1 MKCIRKH
8 KYDQGIATLA
18 VVASVALIAL
28 LIVLGVSRRAVN
40 DIQQTQA
47 RVKTEQSLSKA
58 WAALDCAVAKIQHD
72 GIELSNDDIAQA
84 LEQLSPC
91 QNVAQSQLWL
101 APWQNSKRGM
111 WHLYATH
118 AQQQVG
124 VTLAKATGA
133 RRSSFVT
140 SGSAAFY
147 GGNTWRPVKGKKR
160 EDGLY
165 ECHSIM
171 AGGDVMIRPRTLGEN
186 QSKSS
191 ESSESSK
198 NEEEKSQN
206 RFTVRLDGSDECAP
220 EYKTEVSDYTVADS
234 RDETGARLKKDVQ
247 TNVEN
252 MDLFNDYFGVPRAQ
266 WETVRE
272 QFERQGGFVVNT
284 QDDPSLCYETLLNAV
299 ASSKHR
305 ERANAKVWV
314 DGPCDL
320 SREGLKALPSEPPI
334 LLVVQDGIVALR
346 GAIKPFKGV
355 VYQFNTDNLNAREF
369 AEQWGMTISESG
381 GMSCSHDDSNIQ
393 ELCEMI
399 TSTVTNPDQAS
410 RVPFWFHGSFITKGA
425 FITDVPDG
433 HSVVYGSFQPT
444 YSDETVQQ
452 SFKGLKQWRPVGN
465 SYHDIKPPYE
475 EG

>member
-1 MKCIRKH
+1 MKYVAKCTR
-8 KYDQGIATLA
+8 DQGIATLA
-18 VVASVALIAL
+18 VVASIALITL

-47 RVKTEQSLSKA
+47 KITTEQSLSRA
-58 WAALDCAVAKIQHD
+58 WAALDCAVAKIKHD
-72 GIELSNDDIAQA
+72 GIHLSKDDVAAGIA
-84 LEQLSPC
+84 QLSPC
-91 QNVAQSQLWL
+91 QHIAGSQLWL
-101 APWQNSKRGM
+101 EPWQNSDRGM

-147 GGNTWRPVKGKKR
+147 GGNRWRPVKGKKR

-191 ESSESSK
+191 ESSK

-220 EYKTEVSDYTVADS
+220 EYKTEVSEYTVADS

-266 WETVRE
+266 WKTVKA

-284 QDDPSLCYETLLNAV
+284 QDDASLCYETLLDAV
-299 ASSKHR
+299 ASSKRR
-305 ERANAKVWV
+305 ESANAKVWV
-314 DGPCDL
+314 EGPCDL
-320 SREGLKALPSEPPI
+320 SREGNAALKSDVPI
-334 LLVVQDGIVALR
+334 LLVVQDGILALR
-346 GAIKPFKGV
+346 GSMDTFNGV
-355 VYQFNTDNLNAREF
+355 IYQFNPTLTAYGF
-369 AEQWGMTISESG
+369 ANQWGMHTSETG
-381 GMSCSHDDSNIQ
+381 QISCSHRNNNIQ
-393 ELCEMI
+393 QLCEMI

-452 SFKGLKQWRPVGN
+452 SFKGLKQWRPLGN

>member
-1 MKCIRKH
+1 MKYVAKCTR
-8 KYDQGIATLA
+8 DQGIATLA
-18 VVASVALIAL
+18 VVASIALITL

-47 RVKTEQSLSKA
+47 KITTEQSLSRA
-58 WAALDCAVAKIQHD
+58 WAALDCAVAKIKHD
-72 GIELSNDDIAQA
+72 GIHLSKDDVAAGIV
-84 LEQLSPC
+84 QLSPC
-91 QNVAQSQLWL
+91 QHIAGSQLWL
-101 APWQNSKRGM
+101 EPWQNSDRGM

-147 GGNTWRPVKGKKR
+147 GGNTWRPAKGKKR

-165 ECHSIM
+165 ECHSIV
-171 AGGDVMIRPRTLGEN
+171 AGGDVMIRPRTPDES
-186 QSKSS
+186 QS
-191 ESSESSK
+191 ESEGKNSS
-198 NEEEKSQN
+198 NG
-206 RFTVRLDGSDECAP
+206 FTVSLDGSDECAP
-220 EYKTEVSDYTVADS
+220 EYRTEVSDYTVADS

-247 TNVEN
+247 TNVDN
-252 MDLFNDYFGVPRAQ
+252 MDLFKDYFGVPRAQ
-266 WETVRE
+266 WKTVRE

-284 QDDPSLCYETLLNAV
+284 QDDPSLCYETLLDAV

-305 ERANAKVWV
+305 ESANAKVWV

-320 SREGLKALPSEPPI
+320 SREGLEALPSEPPI

-346 GAIKPFKGV
+346 GAIKPFKGA
-355 VYQFNTDNLNAREF
+355 VYQFNTDKLNAREF

-393 ELCEMI
+393 ELCQLI
-399 TSTVTNPDQAS
+399 TSTVTNPEQAR
-410 RVPFWFHGSFITKGA
+410 RVPFWFNGSFEPEGA
-425 FITDVPDG
+425 FITDVPNG
-433 HSVVYGSFQPT
+433 HSVVYGAFKPT
-444 YSDETVQQ
+444 YSGEVLQQ
-452 SFKGLKQWRPVGN
+452 SFAGLKQWRPVNN
-465 SYHDIKPPYE
+465 SYHDIKPPLG

>member
-1 MKCIRKH
+1 MKYVAKCTR
-8 KYDQGIATLA
+8 DQGIATLA
-18 VVASVALIAL
+18 VVASIALITL

-47 RVKTEQSLSKA
+47 KITTEQSLSRA
-58 WAALDCAVAKIQHD
+58 WTALDCAVAKIKHD
-72 GIELSNDDIAQA
+72 GIHLSKDDVAAGIV
-84 LEQLSPC
+84 QLSPC
-91 QNVAQSQLWL
+91 QHIAGSQLWL
-101 APWQNSKRGM
+101 EPWQNSDRGM

-147 GGNTWRPVKGKKR
+147 GGNTWRPAKGKKR

-165 ECHSIM
+165 ECHSIV
-171 AGGDVMIRPRTLGEN
+171 AGGDVMIRPRTPDES
-186 QSKSS
+186 QS
-191 ESSESSK
+191 ESEGKNSS
-198 NEEEKSQN
+198 NG
-206 RFTVRLDGSDECAP
+206 FTVSLDGSDECAP
-220 EYKTEVSDYTVADS
+220 EYRTEVSDYTVADS

-247 TNVEN
+247 TNVDN
-252 MDLFNDYFGVPRAQ
+252 MDLFKDYFGVPRAQ
-266 WETVRE
+266 WKTVRE

-284 QDDPSLCYETLLNAV
+284 QDDPSLCYETLLDAV

-305 ERANAKVWV
+305 ESANAKVWV

-320 SREGLKALPSEPPI
+320 SREGLEALPSEPPI

-346 GAIKPFKGV
+346 GAIKPFKGA
-355 VYQFNTDNLNAREF
+355 VYQFNTDKLNAREF

-393 ELCEMI
+393 ELCQLI
-399 TSTVTNPDQAS
+399 TSTVTNPEQAR
-410 RVPFWFHGSFITKGA
+410 RVPFWFNGSFEPEGA
-425 FITDVPDG
+425 FITDVPNG
-433 HSVVYGSFQPT
+433 HSVVYGAFKPT
-444 YSDETVQQ
+444 YSGEVLQQ
-452 SFKGLKQWRPVGN
+452 SFAGLKQWRPVNN
-465 SYHDIKPPYE
+465 SYHDIKPPLG

>member
-124 VTLAKATGA
+124 VTLAKATSA

-147 GGNTWRPVKGKKR
+147 GGNRWRPVKGKKR

-191 ESSESSK
+191 ESSK

-206 RFTVRLDGSDECAP
+206 RFTVRLDSSDECAP

-266 WETVRE
+266 WKTVKA
-272 QFERQGGFVVNT
+272 QFERQGDTVFSTYG
-284 QDDPSLCYETLLNAV
+284 DPSECYEPLLNAIL
-299 ASSKHR
+299 SSSSS
-305 ERANAKVWV
+305 ESANIKVWV
-314 DGPCDL
+314 EGPCDL
-320 SREGLKALPSEPPI
+320 SREQNAALKSDVPI
-334 LLVVQDGIVALR
+334 LLVVQDGILALR
-346 GAIKPFKGV
+346 GGMDTFNGV
-355 VYQFNTDNLNAREF
+355 IYQFNPTLTAYGF
-369 AEQWGMTISESG
+369 ANQWGMHTSETG
-381 GMSCSHDDSNIQ
+381 QISCSHRNNNIQ
-393 ELCEMI
+393 QLCEMI

>member
-1 MKCIRKH
+1 MKCIRKY
-8 KYDQGIATLA
+8 KYEQGIATLA

-101 APWQNSKRGM
+101 APWQNSERRM

-133 RRSSFVT
+133 RRSSLVT

-147 GGNTWRPVKGKKR
+147 GGNRWRPVKGKKR

-171 AGGDVMIRPRTLGEN
+171 AGGDVMIRPRTLGQN
-186 QSKSS
+186 QSK
-191 ESSESSK
+191 SSESSK

-206 RFTVRLDGSDECAP
+206 RFTVLLDDGDKCAP
-220 EYKTEVSDYTVADS
+220 EYKTEVSEYTVADS

-266 WETVRE
+266 WKTVKA
-272 QFERQGGFVVNT
+272 QFERQGDTVFSTYG
-284 QDDPSLCYETLLNAV
+284 DPSECYEPLLNAIL
-299 ASSKHR
+299 SSSSS
-305 ERANAKVWV
+305 ESANIKVWV
-314 DGPCDL
+314 EGPCDL
-320 SREGLKALPSEPPI
+320 SREENVALKSDVPI
-334 LLVVQDGIVALR
+334 LLVVQDGILALR
-346 GAIKPFKGV
+346 GGMDTFNGV
-355 VYQFNTDNLNAREF
+355 IYQFNPTLTAYGF
-369 AEQWGMTISESG
+369 ANQWGMHTSESG
-381 GMSCSHDDSNIQ
+381 GMSCSLDDSNIQ

>member
-1 MKCIRKH
+1 MKYTRKH

-72 GIELSNDDIAQA
+72 GIELSNNDIAKA

-101 APWQNSKRGM
+101 APWQNSERGM

-191 ESSESSK
+191 ESSK

-206 RFTVRLDGSDECAP
+206 RFTVLLDDGDECAP

-272 QFERQGGFVVNT
+272 QFERQGGTVFST
-284 QDDPSLCYETLLNAV
+284 YGDPSECYEPLLNAV
-299 ASSKHR
+299 LSSSSS
-305 ERANAKVWV
+305 ESANIKVWV
-314 DGPCDL
+314 EGPCDL
-320 SREGLKALPSEPPI
+320 SREENVALKSDVPI
-334 LLVVQDGIVALR
+334 LLVVQDGILALR
-346 GAIKPFKGV
+346 GGMDTFNGV
-355 VYQFNTDNLNAREF
+355 IYQFNPTLTVYGF
-369 AEQWGMTISESG
+369 ANQWGMHTSESG

>member
-1 MKCIRKH
+1 MKYVAKCTR
-8 KYDQGIATLA
+8 DQGIATLA
-18 VVASVALIAL
+18 VVASIALITL

-47 RVKTEQSLSKA
+47 KITTEQSLSRA
-58 WAALDCAVAKIQHD
+58 WAALDCAVAKIKHD
-72 GIELSNDDIAQA
+72 GIHLSKDDVAAGIA
-84 LEQLSPC
+84 QLSPC
-91 QNVAQSQLWL
+91 QHIAGSQLWL
-101 APWQNSKRGM
+101 EPWQNSDRGM

-147 GGNTWRPVKGKKR
+147 GGNTWRPAKGKKR

-165 ECHSIM
+165 ECHSIV
-171 AGGDVMIRPRTLGEN
+171 AGGDVMIRPRTPDES
-186 QSKSS
+186 QS
-191 ESSESSK
+191 ESEGKNSS
-198 NEEEKSQN
+198 NG
-206 RFTVRLDGSDECAP
+206 FTVSLDGSDECAP
-220 EYKTEVSDYTVADS
+220 EYRTEVSDYTVADS
-234 RDETGARLKKDVQ
+234 RDETGVRLKKDVQ
-247 TNVEN
+247 TNVDN
-252 MDLFNDYFGVPRAQ
+252 MDLFKDYFGVPRAQ
-266 WETVRE
+266 WKTVRE

-284 QDDPSLCYETLLNAV
+284 QDDPSLCYETLLDAV

-305 ERANAKVWV
+305 ESANAKVWV

-320 SREGLKALPSEPPI
+320 SREGLEALPSEPPI

-346 GAIKPFKGV
+346 GAIKPFKGA
-355 VYQFNTDNLNAREF
+355 VYQFNTDKLNAREF

-393 ELCEMI
+393 ELCQLI
-399 TSTVTNPDQAS
+399 TSTVTNPEQAR
-410 RVPFWFHGSFITKGA
+410 RVPFWFNGSFEPEGA
-425 FITDVPDG
+425 FITDVPNG
-433 HSVVYGSFQPT
+433 HSVVYGAFKPT
-444 YSDETVQQ
+444 YSGEVLQQ
-452 SFKGLKQWRPVGN
+452 SFAGLKQWRPVNN
-465 SYHDIKPPYE
+465 SYHDIKPPFG

>member
-1 MKCIRKH
+1 MKYVAKCTR
-8 KYDQGIATLA
+8 DQGIATLA
-18 VVASVALIAL
+18 VVASIALITL

-47 RVKTEQSLSKA
+47 KITTEQSLSRA
-58 WAALDCAVAKIQHD
+58 WAALDCAVAKIKHD
-72 GIELSNDDIAQA
+72 GIHLSKDDVAAGIA
-84 LEQLSPC
+84 QLSPC
-91 QNVAQSQLWL
+91 QHIAGSQLWL
-101 APWQNSKRGM
+101 EPWQNSDRGM

-147 GGNTWRPVKGKKR
+147 GGNTWRPAKGKKR

-165 ECHSIM
+165 ECHSIV
-171 AGGDVMIRPRTLGEN
+171 AGGDVMIRPRTPDES
-186 QSKSS
+186 QS
-191 ESSESSK
+191 ESEGKNSS
-198 NEEEKSQN
+198 NG
-206 RFTVRLDGSDECAP
+206 FTVSLDGSDECAP
-220 EYKTEVSDYTVADS
+220 EYRTEVSDYTVADS

-247 TNVEN
+247 TNVDN
-252 MDLFNDYFGVPRAQ
+252 MDLFKDYFGVPRAQ
-266 WETVRE
+266 WKTVRE

-284 QDDPSLCYETLLNAV
+284 QDDPSLCYETLLDAV

-305 ERANAKVWV
+305 ESANAKVWV

-320 SREGLKALPSEPPI
+320 SREGLEALPSEPPI

-346 GAIKPFKGV
+346 GAIKPFKGA
-355 VYQFNTDNLNAREF
+355 VYQFNTDKLNAREF

-393 ELCEMI
+393 EFCQLI
-399 TSTVTNPDQAS
+399 TSTVTNPEQAR
-410 RVPFWFHGSFITKGA
+410 RVPFWFNGSFEPEGA
-425 FITDVPDG
+425 FITDVPNG
-433 HSVVYGSFQPT
+433 HSVVYGAFKPT
-444 YSDETVQQ
+444 YSGEVLQQ
-452 SFKGLKQWRPVGN
+452 SFAGLKQWRPVNN
-465 SYHDIKPPYE
+465 SYHDIKPPLG